1 MIRVLSARG
10 CSGNRR
16 RRTAPL
22 VTWSLLA
29 LSACMRP
36 APVMDAT
43 HHRALVDSLLTL
55 FDSLSAIHR
64 GHPDTGVLR
73 RLHPPPDTIM
83 YVEGPSMERLTG
95 DSLFR
100 RVLTLHGPVR
110 EMTQQ
115 FPERSG
121 LVLDADHAVL
131 TATEQV
137 DWIDTAGAHR
147 YAGLLTIAV
156 SRVGR
161 RWVIRAYRGT

>member
-1 MIRVLSARG
+1 MV
-10 CSGNRR
+10 
-16 RRTAPL
+16 
-22 VTWSLLA
+22 LLA
-29 LSACMRP
+29 LSSCSAP
-36 APVMDAT
+36 APAVDAAHT
-43 HHRALVDSLLTL
+43 RALVDSLLTL

-73 RLHPPPDTIM
+73 RLHPPSDTIM

-100 RVLTLHGPVR
+100 RVLALHGPVR

-121 LVLDADHAVL
+121 LLLDTDHAVL

-137 DWIDTAGAHR
+137 DWVDTAGAHR